1 VSFTLT
7 WGVKVDQ
14 PEQWLGVMDYQFN
27 AADWKRLS
35 SIERAHRC
43 RLLASEALT
52 MAEKAAPDLKERY
65 LAVADELLRLALD
78 LEAKAKI
85 SRG

>member
-1 VSFTLT
+1 
-7 WGVKVDQ
+7 
-14 PEQWLGVMDYQFN
+14 MDYQFS
-27 AADWKRLS
+27 AAEWKRLS

-43 RLLASEALT
+43 RLMSEEAMT
-52 MAEKAAPDLKERY
+52 MAERAASEVKEPY
-65 LAVADELLRLALD
+65 LALAEAFLRLAVD

>member
-1 VSFTLT
+1 
-7 WGVKVDQ
+7 
-14 PEQWLGVMDYQFN
+14 MDYQFN

-43 RLLASEALT
+43 RLLASDALT
-52 MAEKAAPDLKERY
+52 MAEKTALDLKGRY
-65 LAVADELLRLALD
+65 LALADEFLRLAFD

-85 SRG
+85 PRG

>member
-1 VSFTLT
+1 
-7 WGVKVDQ
+7 
-14 PEQWLGVMDYQFN
+14 MDYQFN

-35 SIERAHRC
+35 SIERAHRS
-43 RLLASEALT
+43 RLMAAEAMT
-52 MAEKAAPDLKERY
+52 MAGKAAPDLRERY
-65 LAVADELLRLALD
+65 LALADEFLRLALD